1 MEKLMTFDL
10 IVIGAGPGGYVA
22 SIRAAQLGLKVACIE
37 KESLPGGTCLRVGCI
52 PSKALLESSEKY
64 VDLVNGLE
72 EHGIEVGD
80 VRLNLHKMMQRKE
93 RIVETLSMGVNG
105 LLRKNKVKYFHGTAR
120 LEGHGKVL
128 VTGASGKTAIE
139 ANRIILATGSRPTFL
154 PGVEPDGQRIGT
166 SNEALG
172 YEEVPPRLIVI
183 GAGYIGM
190 ELGSIWNRLG
200 SEVTVLEYLDRILPG
215 MDFDLSEAALKIFEK
230 QGMKFNLGCRVTGAR
245 TEGEEVI
252 VECKGQN
259 PVKADR
265 VLLAV
270 GRKANTEGLNLSGAG
285 IEMNERGQIEVDDHF
300 QTSAEN
306 VYAIGDLIR
315 GPMLAHKAEEEG
327 IACVE
332 QFVNGYGHVNYN
344 AIPGIVYTH
353 PEIASVGKT
362 EEQLREERVTYN
374 KGEFPFSA
382 NGRARALGS
391 TEGKVKILADR
402 KTDRILGV
410 HIIGPRAGDLIAEA
424 AIAIEFSASAEDLAR
439 SIHAHPTLAEAVREA
454 ALAVDERSIHS

>member
-1 MEKLMTFDL
+1 VEKLMTFDL

-22 SIRAAQLGLKVACIE
+22 SIRAAQLGLNVACIE
-37 KESLPGGTCLRVGCI
+37 KENSPGGTCLRVGCI

-64 VDLVNGLE
+64 VELLNGLE
-72 EHGIEVGD
+72 EHGIELGGVG
-80 VRLNLHKMMQRKE
+80 LNLHKMMERKD
-93 RIVETLSMGVNG
+93 RIVKTLSMGVNG
-105 LLRKNKVKYFHGTAR
+105 LLRKNRVKYFHGTAR
-120 LEGHGKVL
+120 LEGPGKVT
-128 VTGASGKTAIE
+128 VTGASGETAIN
-139 ANRIILATGSRPTFL
+139 AKRIILATGSRPTFL

-166 SNEALG
+166 SNEALV

-183 GAGYIGM
+183 GAGYIGL
-190 ELGSIWNRLG
+190 ELGSVWNRLG

-215 MDFDLSEAALKIFEK
+215 MDIDLSEEARKIFEK
-230 QGMKFNLGCRVTGAR
+230 QGMKFDLGCRVTGAR

-252 VECKGQN
+252 VEREGKE

-270 GRKANTEGLNLSGAG
+270 GRKANTEGLNLEEVG
-285 IEMNERGQIEVDDHF
+285 ITTNERGQIEVDDHF

-306 VYAIGDLIR
+306 IYAIGDVIR

-327 IACVE
+327 VACVE
-332 QFVNGYGHVNYN
+332 QFVKGYGHVNYN

-362 EEQLREERVTYN
+362 EEQLQEEHVAFE
-374 KGEFPFSA
+374 KGEFPFAS
-382 NGRARALGS
+382 NGRARALGE

-439 SIHAHPTLAEAVREA
+439 SIHAHPTLAEAVKEA